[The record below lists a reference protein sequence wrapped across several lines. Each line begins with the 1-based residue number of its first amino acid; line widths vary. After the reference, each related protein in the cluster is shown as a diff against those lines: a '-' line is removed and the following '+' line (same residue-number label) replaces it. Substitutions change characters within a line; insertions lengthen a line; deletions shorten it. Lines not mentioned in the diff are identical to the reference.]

1 MPSYLSSQ
9 YDIFS
14 KDIASLFISIAFSTG
29 ITCIPIPAPPGGT
42 IGVIFS
48 NGRRLILS
56 KKRPMS
62 GCSSRT
68 VEFILVNSALPGT
81 NIGRT
86 YCFSC
91 CGFSQLYSKR
101 PLKDICSSCFLSSFS
116 SIPVICT
123 ICLSVLGLRTP
134 IFNAILA
141 CSSVHIGAS
150 PQYSG
155 LSAVNFSKPSLIGTL
170 SVIILPS
177 LSIGSLTGSSG

>member
-1 MPSYLSSQ
+1 M
-9 YDIFS
+9 
-14 KDIASLFISIAFSTG
+14 
-29 ITCIPIPAPPGGT
+29 PIPAPPGGT

-48 NGRRLILS
+48 SGRRLMRS
-56 KKRPMS
+56 KNLPIS

-81 NIGRT
+81 NIGST

-91 CGFSQLYSKR
+91 SGFSQLYSNN
-101 PLKDICSSCFLSSFS
+101 PLKDICSSCFSSSFS
-116 SIPVICT
+116 SMPVILT
-123 ICLSVLGLRTP
+123 ICLRVLGLRTP
-134 IFNAILA
+134 IFKAISA

-155 LSAVNFSKPSLIGTL
+155 LSAVSFSKPNFIGTL

-177 LSIGSLTGSSG
+177 LKTGSLTGSSG